1 MNESTEK
8 MEEPVKE
15 NDALAASPYVGARTS
30 SPITQQAGC
39 PTCGG
44 QGEPMDMSP
53 NAAGLPT
60 YVYSIGRVEARFPN
74 LAAEKEFAQAT
85 GRTNTAGKPDQQI
98 FHDVLSERKNR
109 YLVRQ
114 LCWVLSIQGL
124 DTYLLLP
131 RDPADIDLLVEA
143 IRTEPSPNEID
154 VVIGMR
160 GPIAPPTMCNGLMVP
175 IVIFDQIYSFDRVT
189 LIHAIPRPE
198 KTNAAQFRPAA
209 EELFDRIMQM
219 TDNAGATDEHRALIY
234 LV

>member
-1 MNESTEK
+1 MRLTVGWFSQIGIQRRGILVLILGVVRRIPFREENMNESTEK

-98 FHDVLSERKNR
+98 FHAF
-109 YLVRQ
+109 
-114 LCWVLSIQGL
+114 C
-124 DTYLLLP
+124 
-131 RDPADIDLLVEA
+131 
-143 IRTEPSPNEID
+143 PSARN
-154 VVIGMR
+154 
-160 GPIAPPTMCNGLMVP
+160 
-175 IVIFDQIYSFDRVT
+175 VT
-189 LIHAIPRPE
+189 WFA
-198 KTNAAQFRPAA
+198 
-209 EELFDRIMQM
+209 
-219 TDNAGATDEHRALIY
+219 
-234 LV
+234 